1 MKFSLARNISF
12 RFQKA
17 LFTVLFLI
25 LHSGV
30 FPQSTTEQ
38 PDSTSGSKVIVEEP
52 YPGTGDEEEQIEYF
66 GLKNSTSQPDSFSK
80 QQLPDSVIKAMQQDE
95 DFWYANY
102 VF

>member
-38 PDSTSGSKVIVEEP
+38 PDSTP
-52 YPGTGDEEEQIEYF
+52 EQSRICTPEIRNKRKY
-66 GLKNSTSQPDSFSK
+66 KTTN
-80 QQLPDSVIKAMQQDE
+80 
-95 DFWYANY
+95 NN
-102 VF
+102 